1 MAHLL
6 GSSTVMDSL
15 RKDIMDLQ
23 GAIIDV
29 FSRVGALRYPSWK
42 FPDKVSCDLDLVTLL
57 ERYDH
62 VEGDPEFTQH
72 SHVALLE
79 LVIDRL
85 LLLLQSFA
93 GYTESLTREEAVPP
107 SRVVGPSMS
116 IGLAARKYW
125 SSMQKLGALY
135 QQAISEKHSGREN
148 TSTLEAKVK
157 AVTQLNEKQ
166 KRSTSQMSSVEVC
179 SARSNYS
186 QGRRLS
192 AAGTHESRPVSL
204 SIAKDTRT
212 IGSQTFEASLVP
224 CDACASAQASLHEV
238 NNLIISVCNSQNLP
252 SSLCKFQEVIQDTVG
267 NKLLSAME
275 MRYWASE
282 QSKDLSRINKHLS
295 ELMQLVS
302 PLKEKLKES
311 EKEKEEQKQRIE
323 AFDRVLQ
330 REKEEQQW
338 QAKVSEQRME
348 EKEKENL
355 KIVARLE
362 KDKDELKKGAAVLE
376 ERVSI
381 LKEELKSQHST
392 IRDLELTK
400 EKLLME
406 MKTKL
411 VDKSEVTALEEQVRV
426 LTNQLRI
433 TSQDLRSVNTELE
446 KERARGESLLR
457 HEESLQTKQKAL
469 LKQLDSLDQECE
481 ELRTSMSEVEEDKTQ
496 LEEQLSMAE
505 TNKLQAETQL
515 KEQRE
520 MIEKLHQQKLS
531 LEESASQLNKNIS
544 ELEAVIQAGKEREK
558 LLVAFPDL
566 HIPPEAHVESS
577 GNIAE
582 DMERQLQANCIRI
595 NVLEEENA
603 RLRAMLSKLR
613 ETAQQGALKLIP
625 QTQLWCRP
633 DTPSGRSGSGGSRIE
648 THTDQ
653 SRDSGL
659 SEARSKDGSVVE
671 KTRVQRPPSS
681 HPEKAPSSDAM
692 HTALSFLSLPKENS
706 AIGTYARLR
715 RGSGGS
721 RIHRK

>member
-1 MAHLL
+1 
-6 GSSTVMDSL
+6 
-15 RKDIMDLQ
+15 
-23 GAIIDV
+23 
-29 FSRVGALRYPSWK
+29 
-42 FPDKVSCDLDLVTLL
+42 
-57 ERYDH
+57 
-62 VEGDPEFTQH
+62 
-72 SHVALLE
+72 
-79 LVIDRL
+79 
-85 LLLLQSFA
+85 
-93 GYTESLTREEAVPP
+93 
-107 SRVVGPSMS
+107 MS

-135 QQAISEKHSGREN
+135 QQSISEKHSSREN
-148 TSTLEAKVK
+148 TSSLQAKVK
-157 AVTQLNEKQ
+157 VVTQLNEKE
-166 KRSTSQMSSVEVC
+166 KRSTSQMSSAEVC
-179 SARSNYS
+179 TARSNYS

-192 AAGTHESRPVSL
+192 AAGTLESRPVSL
-204 SIAKDTRT
+204 SVAKDTRT

-238 NNLIISVCNSQNLP
+238 NNVIISVCNSQNLP

-295 ELMQLVS
+295 ELMQQVS
-302 PLKEKLKES
+302 PLKEKLEES
-311 EKEKEEQKQRIE
+311 QKEKEEQRQRIE
-323 AFDRVLQ
+323 AFDRILQ

-338 QAKVSEQRME
+338 QVKVSQQRME

-355 KIVARLE
+355 KNVAKLE
-362 KDKDELKKGAAVLE
+362 KDKDNLKKGAAVLE

-400 EKLLME
+400 EKLLVE

-411 VDKSEVTALEEQVRV
+411 VDKSEVTALEEQVRL
-426 LTNQLRI
+426 LTNQLHI
-433 TSQDLRSVNTELE
+433 TSKELRSVNTELE

-457 HEESLQTKQKAL
+457 HEESLQAKQKAL
-469 LKQLDSLDQECE
+469 LKQLDNLDQECE
-481 ELRTSMSEVEEDKTQ
+481 ELRTSMSEVEEEKTR

-505 TNKLQAETQL
+505 TNKLQAETRL
-515 KEQRE
+515 KEQKE
-520 MIEKLHQQKLS
+520 MIEQLQQQKQS
-531 LEESASQLNKNIS
+531 LEESASQLTKNIS
-544 ELEAVIQAGKEREK
+544 ELETLIQSGKEREK

-595 NVLEEENA
+595 NVLEEENT
-603 RLRAMLSKLR
+603 RLRTMLSKLR
-613 ETAQQGALKLIP
+613 ETAQLGALRLIP
-625 QTQLWCRP
+625 QTQLW
-633 DTPSGRSGSGGSRIE
+633 GRSGTSDRCGSDGSRIE

-671 KTRVQRPPSS
+671 KARIQRTPSS
-681 HPEKAPSSDAM
+681 QQEKAPSSDAVR
-692 HTALSFLSLPKENS
+692 TALSFLSLPKESS
-706 AIGTYARLR
+706 AIGTYARMR

-721 RIHRK
+721 RIHRSPSSKDYPRK